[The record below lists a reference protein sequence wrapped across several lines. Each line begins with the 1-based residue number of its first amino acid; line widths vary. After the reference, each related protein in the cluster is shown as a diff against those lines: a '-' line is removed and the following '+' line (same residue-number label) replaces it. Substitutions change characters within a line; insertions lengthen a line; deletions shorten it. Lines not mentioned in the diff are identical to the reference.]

1 MFVLCA
7 ILLTMKEAQRTGKT
21 TQVTVVSPGGM
32 TVTFFVSQSQR
43 RRDPSRILYQRLIA
57 SAFDR
62 C

>member
-32 TVTFFVSQSQR
+32 TVTFFCLTEPKAPGSLPDFIPAV
-43 RRDPSRILYQRLIA
+43 DCVRI
-57 SAFDR
+57 
-62 C
+62 